1 MRKGGNALTFVHLH
15 VYSSYSLLSS
25 TAGIEQ
31 LVKNAKMKGFS
42 AVALTDYNVMYG
54 TFAFY
59 KECMKQGIKP
69 IVGLTVDVMSVLE
82 EEKSYPLV
90 LLAKNQAGYRNLLK
104 ISSAVQTKAKE
115 GLPVKWLKAYS
126 GGLIAFTPGLRGE
139 IETNILRGNKE
150 KALLCTER
158 LKETFEEDSF
168 FLAIQN
174 HGLNEELQ
182 VMEEMVR
189 ISGKTGIGLIATNE
203 VYYLEKEDSF
213 AHECLLAIKHGKKLQ
228 DENREKLK
236 NDEYYLKTASEMTDL
251 FSAFPD
257 ALENTLK
264 IAEQCRVELDMGK
277 LNLPAYPV
285 PDGLTADEFL
295 EQLCRHGFRQRY
307 GMDAPESYKERL
319 SYELSVI
326 KKMKFSDYFLIVWDF
341 MRFAREKGILTGP
354 GRGSAAGSLVAYCL
368 FITDVDPMKHGLLFE
383 RFLNPERITMPDIDI
398 DFPDNKRDDI
408 IRYVVN
414 KYGRHHVAQIITFGT
429 LAARAVLRD
438 VGRAFGLNA
447 KEQDYL
453 AKLVPSRLGITLR
466 EAYKESEGLR
476 KYVAESP
483 LNKKLFETA
492 CKLEGLPRHTS
503 IHAAGVVISAEP
515 LVHSVPIQEGH
526 DDIFLTQYSMEHLED
541 AGLLKMDFLGLRN
554 LTLIENIIESIYK
567 HTGRK
572 IDIKGIPLDDKK
584 TYQLLSA
591 GETTGVFQL
600 ESEGMRS
607 VLKRLK
613 PGRFE
618 DIVAVNALYRP
629 GPMENI
635 PVFIRRKH
643 GLEKVIYPHPALKP
657 ILENTYG
664 VIVYQEQIMQIA
676 STMAGFTLGE
686 ADLLR
691 RAVGKKQ
698 KEILDKE
705 REHFVAGSVKKGY
718 DRKTANEIYD
728 LIVKFANY
736 GFNRSHAVAYSFIA
750 YQLAYLK
757 AHYPLYFMSCLLT
770 SVIGNEKKIAEY
782 IRELKEMGYSILPPS
797 INKSGYGFLVE
808 NNQIRYSLAA
818 IKGVGIAALREI
830 FKARK
835 SGNFQ
840 DLFDFCLRVPIKSVN
855 RKTIEALVYSGSFDE
870 FGVDRA
876 VLLAS
881 IDVAVDHAQLVKP
894 DGVDQ
899 GDLLFDL
906 KPKYVEVEPLSI
918 ENKLRFEKEVLGF
931 YLSAH
936 PVSAFAEYFPR
947 MGVRPLDR
955 LKDSRFE
962 KTAALIADIRKIRT
976 RKGEAMA
983 FLTLSDQSGEM
994 DGVVFPKVYKRI
1006 MVLLQKG
1013 NILVFEGRVD
1023 VRRGKRQ
1030 LVIENALDIKTAV
1043 KEMEEKRTLYLKIE
1057 KTMENR
1063 EALHELKKIL
1073 EECKGDTDVVLFY
1086 ESSGKIL
1093 RLKPEERVSPSES
1106 LLKKLSSLLGTQ
1118 NVVLK

>member
-1 MRKGGNALTFVHLH
+1 MTFVHLH

>member
-1 MRKGGNALTFVHLH
+1 MTFVHLH

-962 KTAALIADIRKIRT
+962 KTAVLIADIRKIRT

>member
-1 MRKGGNALTFVHLH
+1 MTFVHLH

-705 REHFVAGSVKKGY
+705 REHFVAGSVKKGF

>member
-1 MRKGGNALTFVHLH
+1 
-15 VYSSYSLLSS
+15 
-25 TAGIEQ
+25 
-31 LVKNAKMKGFS
+31 
-42 AVALTDYNVMYG
+42 
-54 TFAFY
+54 
-59 KECMKQGIKP
+59 
-69 IVGLTVDVMSVLE
+69 
-82 EEKSYPLV
+82 
-90 LLAKNQAGYRNLLK
+90 
-104 ISSAVQTKAKE
+104 
-115 GLPVKWLKAYS
+115 
-126 GGLIAFTPGLRGE
+126 
-139 IETNILRGNKE
+139 
-150 KALLCTER
+150 
-158 LKETFEEDSF
+158 
-168 FLAIQN
+168 
-174 HGLNEELQ
+174 
-182 VMEEMVR
+182 
-189 ISGKTGIGLIATNE
+189 
-203 VYYLEKEDSF
+203 
-213 AHECLLAIKHGKKLQ
+213 
-228 DENREKLK
+228 
-236 NDEYYLKTASEMTDL
+236 
-251 FSAFPD
+251 
-257 ALENTLK
+257 
-264 IAEQCRVELDMGK
+264 
-277 LNLPAYPV
+277 
-285 PDGLTADEFL
+285 
-295 EQLCRHGFRQRY
+295 
-307 GMDAPESYKERL
+307 
-319 SYELSVI
+319 
-326 KKMKFSDYFLIVWDF
+326 
-341 MRFAREKGILTGP
+341 
-354 GRGSAAGSLVAYCL
+354 
-368 FITDVDPMKHGLLFE
+368 
-383 RFLNPERITMPDIDI
+383 
-398 DFPDNKRDDI
+398 
-408 IRYVVN
+408 
-414 KYGRHHVAQIITFGT
+414 
-429 LAARAVLRD
+429 
-438 VGRAFGLNA
+438 
-447 KEQDYL
+447 
-453 AKLVPSRLGITLR
+453 
-466 EAYKESEGLR
+466 
-476 KYVAESP
+476 
-483 LNKKLFETA
+483 
-492 CKLEGLPRHTS
+492 
-503 IHAAGVVISAEP
+503 
-515 LVHSVPIQEGH
+515 
-526 DDIFLTQYSMEHLED
+526 
-541 AGLLKMDFLGLRN
+541 
-554 LTLIENIIESIYK
+554 
-567 HTGRK
+567 
-572 IDIKGIPLDDKK
+572 
-584 TYQLLSA
+584 
-591 GETTGVFQL
+591 
-600 ESEGMRS
+600 
-607 VLKRLK
+607 
-613 PGRFE
+613 
-618 DIVAVNALYRP
+618 
-629 GPMENI
+629 
-635 PVFIRRKH
+635 
-643 GLEKVIYPHPALKP
+643 
-657 ILENTYG
+657 
-664 VIVYQEQIMQIA
+664 
-676 STMAGFTLGE
+676 
-686 ADLLR
+686 
-691 RAVGKKQ
+691 
-698 KEILDKE
+698 
-705 REHFVAGSVKKGY
+705 
-718 DRKTANEIYD
+718 
-728 LIVKFANY
+728 
-736 GFNRSHAVAYSFIA
+736 
-750 YQLAYLK
+750 
-757 AHYPLYFMSCLLT
+757 
-770 SVIGNEKKIAEY
+770 VIGNEKKIAEY

-962 KTAALIADIRKIRT
+962 KTAVLIADIRKIRT